1 MDISNSDAA
10 STPGA
15 TASRRKSGRA
25 VKVPEK
31 FIPDVPS
38 SQAGPAGAKRKR
50 GEEDAENDAS
60 EIDEEEE
67 DEEEEEEEEEDDI
80 EEEEESAAEEE
91 IRANKRKPTK
101 ARKPAA
107 KKAKVNGT
115 STHAEALP
123 VRLPARPK
131 KSKRVAIADKDAG
144 GLYGTHANIS
154 PLSRC

>member
-1 MDISNSDAA
+1 MDISNNDTA

-15 TASRRKSGRA
+15 SASRRKSGRA

-38 SQAGPAGAKRKR
+38 SQIVPAGSKRKR
-50 GEEDAENDAS
+50 GEGTGENDAS
-60 EIDEEEE
+60 EL
-67 DEEEEEEEEEDDI
+67 EEEEEEEVDDEDDI

-91 IRANKRKPTK
+91 IKASRRKPAPK
-101 ARKPAA
+101 SRKPAA

-115 STHAEALP
+115 STEAEPRALP

-131 KSKRVAIADKDAG
+131 KTSKRVAIADKDAE
-144 GLYGTHANIS
+144 GLYGRRIGN
-154 PLSRC
+154 L

>member
-1 MDISNSDAA
+1 MDISNNDMA
-10 STPGA
+10 STPG
-15 TASRRKSGRA
+15 TSASRRKSGRA

-50 GEEDAENDAS
+50 GEEDGENDAS
-60 EIDEEEE
+60 EIEE
-67 DEEEEEEEEEDDI
+67 DEEEEDDV

-91 IRANKRKPTK
+91 IRANKRKPAK

-115 STHAEALP
+115 SSHAEALP

-144 GLYGTHANIS
+144 GLYGKCASIS
-154 PLSRC
+154 TRAVC

>member
-1 MDISNSDAA
+1 MA
-10 STPGA
+10 STPSA

-38 SQAGPAGAKRKR
+38 SQAGPASAKRKR
-50 GEEDAENDAS
+50 GEDGDEDDAS
-60 EIDEEEE
+60 EID
-67 DEEEEEEEEEDDI
+67 DEEEEEDDI
-80 EEEEESAAEEE
+80 DEEEESAAEEE
-91 IRANKRKPTK
+91 LRANKRKPTK

-115 STHAEALP
+115 SSHAEAPP

-144 GLYGTHANIS
+144 GLYCRHANFS
-154 PLSRC
+154 TRGRF